1 MTILLDAEPVV
12 LEELD
17 FETPCEGN
25 IAGEPC
31 PHPARWSY
39 WWSCSCISPY
49 CQVHHEGAQEC
60 DADGWWCDAH
70 DCAIKLLRFAPLE
83 KGAGL

>member
-1 MTILLDAEPVV
+1 MTLLLEDAPLL

-25 IAGEPC
+25 VFEKQC

-39 WWSCSCISPY
+39 WWSCGCISPY
-49 CQVHHEGAQEC
+49 CQVHHEGAQAC
-60 DADGWWCDAH
+60 GPDGWWCDPH
-70 DCAIKLLRFAPLE
+70 DCAISLLRFAPLE
-83 KGAGL
+83 KGATL